1 MLVGVDV
8 RPLLLIV
15 SSMLHTLAVAG
26 YRSLQQLVLPLGQ
39 LNLITGPN
47 GSGKS
52 SIYRALRL
60 LAETAR
66 GQLIQSLAREG
77 GLQSTLWAGPEVLT
91 REMQTGQIPVQGQLR
106 KKPVSLRLGF
116 TSDAFS
122 YTIDLGLPVPFGS
135 LFDRDPVI
143 KRECLWQGYR
153 MQPSTLTTDR
163 RGSTLRNRNASG
175 KWEDVDIQLPNH
187 ASMLAEYVDPHNA
200 PELVLLRDLIRS
212 WRFYDHIRTDAD
224 APARRAEVGTY
235 TPVMAGDGS
244 DLAAALQTIRE
255 TGGGAD
261 LDEAVADAFP
271 GSELEIQQYDGRLS
285 LGLRQPGMLR
295 PLGAAEL
302 SDGTLRYLLLV
313 AALLTPRPPSLMVLN
328 EPETSL
334 HPDLLP
340 ALARLIARYAEQQQ
354 LIVVSHARPLIEEL
368 QVCDQCIHHQLE
380 KVFGATALAGVDRW
394 DLPTWKW
401 PPR

>member
-1 MLVGVDV
+1 
-8 RPLLLIV
+8 
-15 SSMLHTLAVAG
+15 MLHTLAVAG
-26 YRSLQQLVLPLGQ
+26 YRSLQQFVLPLGQ

-52 SIYRALRL
+52 SIYRSLRL
-60 LAETAR
+60 LADTAR
-66 GQLIQSLAREG
+66 GNLIQSLAREG
-77 GLQSTLWAGPEVLT
+77 GLQSTLWAGPEVIT
-91 REMQTGQIPVQGQLR
+91 REMHTGQIPVQGQVR

-116 TSDAFS
+116 TSDDFS
-122 YTIDLGLPVPFGS
+122 YTIDLGLPVAYGS

-143 KRECLWQGYR
+143 KRECLWQGHR
-153 MQPSTLTTDR
+153 MLPSALTTDR
-163 RGSTLRNRNASG
+163 RGGTLRNRNSAG
-175 KWEDVDIQLPNH
+175 KWEDVNIQLPSH
-187 ASMLAEYVDPHNA
+187 ASMLLEFADPHNA
-200 PELVLLRDLIRS
+200 PELVLLRDVIRS

-235 TPVMAGDGS
+235 TPVLANDGS
-244 DLAAALQTIRE
+244 DLAAALQTIHE

-261 LDEAVADAFP
+261 LDVAIADAFP
-271 GSELEIQQYDGRLS
+271 GSELEIHQHDGRLS

-295 PLGAAEL
+295 SLSAAEL

-313 AALLTPRPPSLMVLN
+313 AALLTPRPPALMVLN

-340 ALARLIARYAEQQQ
+340 ALGQIIARYAEQQQ
-354 LIVVSHARPLIEEL
+354 IVVISHAQPLIQDL
-368 QVCDQCIHHQLE
+368 QATDQCAHYELE
-380 KVFGATALAGVDRW
+380 KRLGATSLAGVDKW

-401 PPR
+401 PPH